1 MAYRYYTP
9 GEIEQ
14 IIEMLKEGY
23 TITKIA
29 KVLDREVTR
38 LSRKIKELNLKVYKP
53 RAEYI
58 KKEKNS
64 IVISKPKRADKP
76 KRAELIEIHNEKLK
90 KVFENTF

>member
-1 MAYRYYTP
+1 MGYRYYTP
-9 GEIEQ
+9 SEIEQ

-58 KKEKNS
+58 RKEKNSS
-64 IVISKPKRADKP
+64 IVISKPKR
-76 KRAELIEIHNEKLK
+76 EVLIEIYNERLK
-90 KVFENTF
+90 KVFENTFKQYK

>member
-1 MAYRYYTP
+1 MGYRYYTP

-64 IVISKPKRADKP
+64 IVISKPKR
-76 KRAELIEIHNEKLK
+76 EVLIEIYNERLK
-90 KVFENTF
+90 KVFENTFKTI

>member
-1 MAYRYYTP
+1 MSYRYYTT

-14 IIEMLKEGY
+14 IIEMLKQGF

-29 KVLDREVTR
+29 EVLDRDRTR
-38 LSRKIKELNLKVYKP
+38 LSRKIKELKLNIYKP

-64 IVISKPKRADKP
+64 IVISKPKR
-76 KRAELIEIHNEKLK
+76 EVLIEIYNEKVK
-90 KVFENTF
+90 KLFENTFKQYK